1 MADKP
6 APAEASPPTV
16 QEAEPSQTPA
26 PVSDGPGETKEER
39 EPIPLPPLPPP
50 AAEVAQEAAEP
61 TAVEQSPVVAQE
73 AVETPTV
80 VAEPPIE
87 PPPAAAVEEAA
98 PEASAAEPTAAEQ
111 SPVVEEAAD
120 SESAPPPQEV
130 TQVAEVVPQ
139 TAEVAPTEAP
149 TAQATVAEES
159 PAPVVEEAAAVTD
172 VAPSSPETALEAV
185 EAPTAQASVAEESP
199 APVIEEAAAI
209 AEVAPQEAT
218 PTAGETPAPAV
229 EEAPPSVL
237 EAPKE
242 PAKPEESSAK
252 IKMEVTASEVEPATP
267 DVAQE
272 AVVPVVSWSVA
283 DAYVDASEVTADVSV
298 PKTEVTPAPPP
309 SPTPAEAPQA
319 AKPKE
324 KPKAEVTPPPV
335 PIEKPNAKVAP
346 PTSAVEKPK
355 VTPPPTEK
363 PKAKVTPPPTEK
375 PKAKVAPPPATI
387 EKPKAKAAPPPP
399 AKKKKKGKAPPAK
412 PVPVEVKEETKTVTF
427 APGEPEAPVES
438 KVTVVRTVTP
448 SAQPEV
454 MRKIQKLQAK
464 AQPQTPPPEVR
475 GVRKVTRIVT
485 EEKQPEVTEVR
496 KVTKTTVEQPE
507 VTEMRKVTRT
517 VIEQPPEVTE
527 VRRVTRT
534 VTEQPEV
541 SEVRRVTRT
550 VTSQPEVSEVRRVT
564 RTVTEQPEVS
574 EVRRVTR
581 TVTSQPEV
589 SEVRTFTR
597 TVSEQQPQVTQVR
610 KVTRTLSSDQKPDV
624 KTTTFRTVTS
634 KAEPPE
640 VRKTTK
646 VTTTVMK
653 GEPVTTT
660 QTKVEKTAVRPETKV
675 HTITKVEP
683 PKIVRKV
690 EVREAPPTVTKT
702 VVHKVETAPEVKK
715 TVIEAPPMK
724 VYKKFTRV
732 EQPSGPS
739 RVTVR
744 RTEFEAGPGDI
755 ETRKLKHRIITTTT
769 TTTTEDGETTEDV
782 ETRTEES
789 SEVDEGK
796 RVGKLTRYRIEGEHP
811 VRRGEELQRDEAT
824 LREVRLQRLRARFEA
839 GEQLTDEE
847 KISMQ
852 RMIEEER
859 SSMPGPGVSWELRHK
874 FEKGDVRN
882 AELNIQREVATEVVR
897 DSYGQLIPKFD
908 RGEVH
913 TAEPTYQ
920 GEKPE
925 DVPTGVSTVFKRK
938 FERGDVRNAELL
950 DFSEEAVVA
959 MGAAKGLKNPFEVNA
974 DMVHNAE
981 FNIQKEQCPLYD
993 RYVPEKKKFEKGDV
1007 SNLEFDRQPKF
1018 ELAKEIKYIKFE
1030 RKKAEPVEQE
1040 VGTVFT
1046 KDVPPPE
1053 VAVVKETMKKKFVTG
1068 DVHNAEFEELQKQY
1082 REETVGE
1089 LQEVQQERKQA
1100 EKVEQVVGTIFF
1112 KDQPYE
1118 VCKDLLGSMRLRFLQ
1133 GDVHNAE
1140 FDERSRVEALQ
1151 EISLVRS
1158 ERSKAEQ
1165 VEQLVGTVFFKDQP
1179 YEVCKNVAGK
1189 LRLRFREGE
1198 VSNAEFDDRSK
1209 LEVLE
1214 ELQQVRQDL
1223 LKAEKV
1229 DQVVGTIFYKDQPYQ
1244 VCQDVAGQMR
1254 LMFRGEVHNVEEDDR
1269 TILERTEELEQVKEA
1284 VQSAERVDQV
1294 VGTLVFKDRPYE
1306 ICKDL
1311 AGGMKLR
1318 FSEGNVSNA
1327 EFDYRTVIETQEEIE
1342 RMRVERLAQE
1352 QVDQSDVGTRYDRD
1366 IPPPTVG
1373 AVKASMAEKFKRGD
1387 VHNAEFDLAEKER
1400 TVGELKFVQEER
1412 AKAEQVEQVVG
1423 TIYYKEEPYEV
1434 CQDVNTGTMRLR
1446 FLQGKAWNAEL
1457 REVGKL
1463 ELAEEIE
1470 LVKSLRR
1477 PPGKLFIEQ
1486 AVGTV
1491 YFKDHPYDICK
1502 DTAGNLRLRFQT
1514 GDVHNAELDLQ
1525 SRIES
1530 IEEIEQ
1536 VKRERAGAQPVE
1548 QVVGTIY
1555 IKEIPYN
1562 VCKDVTGSMRLK
1574 FREGDV
1580 HNVEV
1585 DERTQLER
1593 MEELST
1599 VKEARTQ
1606 TVTEEQIVGTIYYK
1620 DRPYEICQDAAGQMR
1635 LRFQKGDVH
1644 NAEFDVRSKLETVEE
1659 IERVKEAVQSAER
1672 VEQVVGTIYFKDQPY
1687 EVCRDTA
1694 GSMRIRFLKGDVHNA
1709 EFDEEYRQQLIRELA
1724 EVKES
1729 IASAEKVDQIV
1740 GTVYFKDKP
1749 YEVCRDVSGS
1759 MKLRF
1764 TEGDVSNAEFDM
1776 RSKEQ
1781 VEEEISMVREAV
1793 SSAERVEQVV
1803 GTIYYKDQPYDVCR
1817 DLAGA
1822 MRMRFRTE
1830 DVHNA
1835 EFDTREREEIE
1846 YEIQRVKEERAQ
1858 AEFEDQIVGT
1868 IYYKDQPYEVCRDT
1882 VGRLQIRWGQGDV
1895 QNAELTD
1902 VGKLKLAEEIEEVH
1916 KERAHA
1922 GRIKQDVGA
1931 IYDKEAPGPEVGK
1944 LKWQM
1949 QQKFKEGDVFNA
1961 ELDRT
1966 DWLQAQQEIERVRYE
1981 RKDFQPED
1989 QVVGA
1994 IYFKDQPYDV
2004 CKDVTGALRLMFR
2017 TGEVI
2022 HADFDESF
2030 RLQALE
2036 EIEEVR
2042 RERAQ
2047 AQFEEQIVGT
2057 VYYKDQPYDICQ
2069 DLAGKLRLRFL
2080 KGDVHNAELTDV
2092 GKLELQ
2098 REIEEVERERVG
2110 AQPIDQRVGTN
2121 YTPEKPSRDVGK
2133 VKWAMQ
2139 NKFKKGDVSNIEI
2152 DREYYQQ
2159 KEQELE
2165 EVKVGRLQFEPVEQ
2179 VVGTLYYKEIPFE
2192 VCKDVG
2198 GQLRM
2203 RFRKGNVSNIE
2214 IDEESRMMTLKELEL
2229 VQEERKKAVFEQQT
2243 VGTVYWKDKPYEIC
2257 RDTAGKLLMRFLEG
2271 DVHNA
2276 ELADVGKL
2284 QLREEIEEVQKE
2296 RANVQPLNQQVGTN
2310 YTPEKPTKDV
2320 GKVKWSMQD
2329 KFRKGDVSN
2338 IEINREYYE
2347 EKAKEIEDVK
2357 VGRLNFEAEEQI
2369 VGTVYYKDRPYEVCR
2384 DLAGQLRMRFAQGN
2398 VSNIE
2403 IDEETRRRAIEELE
2417 LVREEREK
2425 AVFEEQTVGTV
2436 YWKDQ
2441 PYEVCRDTT
2450 GKLLM
2455 HFLEGDVH
2463 NAELRDVGKLEI
2475 KQEIQEVQKERAN
2488 AQPLDQQ
2495 VGTNYT
2501 PEKAPTDI
2509 GKIKWS
2515 MQNKFK
2521 KGGVTNIEIDRE
2533 YYVEKEKE
2541 LEEVKVGRLNFEQ
2554 VDQQVGTVYEK
2565 DVVPGSVKKVKK
2577 EASRKFKTGD
2587 VSNAE
2592 LDVSSRMEALQE
2604 LESVRT
2610 ERSQMEFEQQVVG
2623 TVYEKDVPPPECKV
2637 RKFVAEKFKKG
2648 DVSNIEINREIF
2660 EQKQKELEEVRVGRL
2675 SIEAEDQIVGA
2686 RYDKEVIPAR
2696 IDTAKEAR
2704 MKFLQGQVSNA
2715 ELDDRTRQEA
2725 LAELESVRSARLQM
2739 EEVRQEVGTRYDKDI
2754 PPPECCQVKKIGA
2767 AKFKEGDV
2775 HNAEL
2780 DFRSRLEAEKEIER
2794 VLVERQQYED
2804 EVLPVGTV
2812 VERERAD
2819 LVCKDASRQV
2829 KGRFVNGAV
2838 EDEHEHDPG
2847 LKEREEIT
2855 EEILMIRQ
2863 RQLEE
2868 EEQLIRE
2875 RFERGEI
2882 ISEEVIQRLRES
2894 RRRIQE
2900 EIEEYVLT
2908 TPTEIRV
2915 VYESEP
2921 TDSDLPHEGDMEDVP
2936 VVLGKSRNLKQRFES
2951 LGDEEELVIMH
2962 VPKDRVWKAATVLPG
2977 KEYCFVCGK
2986 RVWPME
2992 KLSADDV
2999 TYHRGCFR
3007 CQKCSCVLSLRE
3019 YVAYNGNLYC
3029 RPHFFEITGH
3039 RRGLFYFFTDK
3050 LTEGKAPEPKPVIE
3064 KPVTPPPEPKKV
3076 VFTPAPALPPPKK
3089 HKVKFEEPTLVP
3101 AAEPRKVTVG
3111 PVGGTKTVT
3120 KAVVA
3125 EPVRGPK
3132 TVVTGPVVE
3141 SREVSTA
3148 GREVSTAGREVS
3160 TAGRVVSTA
3169 GRELSTKREE
3179 SRDVSI
3185 KRDET
3190 RKVFVGPAQVTT
3202 KVETVRGDPNVQRH
3216 VETGPVE
3223 EVREVITDPDGT
3235 KRTIIRRRVVKTTKT
3250 TTSTPVITKRVETKT
3265 QAVRSGVTRTAESK
3279 MTMSSKKVTSSSG
3292 ESVAKAT
3299 KTITRQ
3305 VTPGDVRVE
3314 TQIKQARSQD
3324 KTSVTKRTT

>member
-6 APAEASPPTV
+6 A
-16 QEAEPSQTPA
+16 TP
-26 PVSDGPGETKEER
+26 E
-39 EPIPLPPLPPP
+39 
-50 AAEVAQEAAEP
+50 
-61 TAVEQSPVVAQE
+61 
-73 AVETPTV
+73 
-80 VAEPPIE
+80 
-87 PPPAAAVEEAA
+87 
-98 PEASAAEPTAAEQ
+98 
-111 SPVVEEAAD
+111 
-120 SESAPPPQEV
+120 APPPQ
-130 TQVAEVVPQ
+130 A
-139 TAEVAPTEAP
+139 
-149 TAQATVAEES
+149 
-159 PAPVVEEAAAVTD
+159 
-172 VAPSSPETALEAV
+172 
-185 EAPTAQASVAEESP
+185 
-199 APVIEEAAAI
+199 
-209 AEVAPQEAT
+209 
-218 PTAGETPAPAV
+218 
-229 EEAPPSVL
+229 
-237 EAPKE
+237 
-242 PAKPEESSAK
+242 
-252 IKMEVTASEVEPATP
+252 
-267 DVAQE
+267 
-272 AVVPVVSWSVA
+272 
-283 DAYVDASEVTADVSV
+283 
-298 PKTEVTPAPPP
+298 
-309 SPTPAEAPQA
+309 PAEA
-319 AKPKE
+319 
-324 KPKAEVTPPPV
+324 
-335 PIEKPNAKVAP
+335 
-346 PTSAVEKPK
+346 K
-355 VTPPPTEK
+355 VTAIRTS
-363 PKAKVTPPPTEK
+363 VT
-375 PKAKVAPPPATI
+375 
-387 EKPKAKAAPPPP
+387 
-399 AKKKKKGKAPPAK
+399 
-412 PVPVEVKEETKTVTF
+412 
-427 APGEPEAPVES
+427 S
-438 KVTVVRTVTP
+438 
-448 SAQPEV
+448 SASPEV

-464 AQPQTPPPEVR
+464 AQPQPPPPEVK

-496 KVTKTTVEQPE
+496 KVTKTTIEQPE
-507 VTEMRKVTRT
+507 VTEVRRVTRT
-517 VIEQPPEVTE
+517 VVEQPPEVTEVRRVTRTVTEQPEVTE

-550 VTSQPEVSEVRRVT
+550 VTA
-564 RTVTEQPEVS
+564 
-574 EVRRVTR
+574 
-581 TVTSQPEV
+581 QPEV
-589 SEVRTFTR
+589 SEVRTITR

-610 KVTRTLSSDQKPDV
+610 KVTRTVSSGDQKPDV
-624 KTTTFRTVTS
+624 KTTTFRTVT

-646 VTTTVMK
+646 VMTTVMK
-653 GEPVTTT
+653 GEPVTKTE
-660 QTKVEKTAVRPETKV
+660 TKVEKLAVKPETKV
-675 HTITKVEP
+675 RTITKVEP

-690 EVREAPPTVTKT
+690 EVREAPPTVKT
-702 VVHKVETAPEVKK
+702 VVRKVETAPEVKR

-732 EQPSGPS
+732 EPSGPS
-739 RVTVR
+739 RVKVR

-769 TTTTEDGETTEDV
+769 TTTTEGGETTEDI

-789 SEVDEGK
+789 TEVDEGK
-796 RVGKLTRYRIEGEHP
+796 RVGKITTYRDYPQSVITHVAVLTIPSVIKWKEQVCKPKLTLSSHGFANTSLTYVSDVPRLDTAQSSATKTLSQPQERVSHSSGRGEETFLRAGCLRDLGTSGIPHKLSIDQVLFGAWRENSFPAPYSSTLAICFAFPSGEFSGLEIEGEHP

-824 LREVRLQRLRARFEA
+824 LREVRLKRLRARFEA

-859 SSMPGPGVSWELRHK
+859 TSMPGPGVSWELRHK

-882 AELNIQREVATEVVR
+882 AELNIQREVATEVVK

-920 GEKPE
+920 GKAQKLFSGEKPE
-925 DVPTGVSTVFKRK
+925 DVPKGVSTVFKRK
-938 FERGDVRNAELL
+938 FEKGNVQNAELL

-959 MGAAKGLKNPFEVNA
+959 MGAAKGLKGPFEMNA

-1007 SNLEFDRQPKF
+1007 SNLEFDKKPKI

-1053 VAVVKETMKKKFVTG
+1053 VKVVKETMKKKFVVG

-1082 REETVGE
+1082 RQETVGE
-1089 LQEVQQERKQA
+1089 LQEVQLERKQA

-1118 VCKDLLGSMRLRFLQ
+1118 VCKDVSGSMRLRFSQ

-1140 FDERSRVEALQ
+1140 FDERARVEALQ

-1165 VEQLVGTVFFKDQP
+1165 VEQLVGTIVFKDQP
-1179 YEVCKNVAGK
+1179 YEVCKDVAGK
-1189 LRLRFREGE
+1189 LRLRFRQGE
-1198 VSNAEFDDRSK
+1198 VSNAEFDERSK

-1214 ELQQVRQDL
+1214 ELQQVRNEL

-1229 DQVVGTIFYKDQPYQ
+1229 DQVVGTIFYKDQPYE

-1254 LMFRGEVHNVEEDDR
+1254 LMFRGEVHNVEADDR
-1269 TILERTEELEQVKEA
+1269 PILERTEELEQVKEA
-1284 VQSAERVDQV
+1284 VQSAERVEQV
-1294 VGTLVFKDRPYE
+1294 VGTLVYKDKPYE

-1311 AGGMKLR
+1311 AGGMRLR

-1327 EFDYRTVIETQEEIE
+1327 EFDYRTVIATQEEIE
-1342 RMRVERLAQE
+1342 RMRVERLSQE

-1373 AVKASMAEKFKRGD
+1373 VVKAHMADKFKRGD
-1387 VHNAEFDLAEKER
+1387 VHNAEFDQAEKER

-1412 AKAEQVEQVVG
+1412 AKAEPVEQVVG

-1477 PPGKLFIEQ
+1477 PTGKLFIEQ

-1491 YFKDHPYDICK
+1491 YFKDHPYEICK
-1502 DTAGNLRLRFQT
+1502 DTAGNLRLRFQK
-1514 GDVHNAELDLQ
+1514 GDVHNAELDET

-1536 VKRERAGAQPVE
+1536 VKRDRAGAQPVE

-1593 MEELST
+1593 IEELST
-1599 VKEARTQ
+1599 VKEARAK

-1620 DRPYEICQDAAGQMR
+1620 DQPYEICRDAAGQMR

-1644 NAEFDVRSKLETVEE
+1644 NAEFDLRSKLETVEE

-1694 GSMRIRFLKGDVHNA
+1694 GAMRIRFLEGDVHNA
-1709 EFDEEYRQQLIRELA
+1709 EFDIASREQVVRELA

-1740 GTVYFKDKP
+1740 GTVYYKDKP
-1749 YEVCRDVSGS
+1749 YEVCSDVSGV
-1759 MKLRF
+1759 MRLRF
-1764 TEGDVSNAEFDM
+1764 REGDVSNAEFDI
-1776 RSKEQ
+1776 RSKQQ
-1781 VEEEISMVREAV
+1781 VEEEISMVKEAV

-1817 DLAGA
+1817 DVTGA

-1858 AEFEDQIVGT
+1858 TEFEEQIVGT

-1902 VGKLKLAEEIEEVH
+1902 VGKLKLAQEIEEVH
-1916 KERAHA
+1916 KERATA

-1944 LKWQM
+1944 LKWEM
-1949 QQKFKEGDVFNA
+1949 QQKFREGDVFNA

-1966 DWLQAQQEIERVRYE
+1966 DWLKAQQEIERVRIE

-2004 CKDVTGALRLMFR
+2004 CKD
-2017 TGEVI
+2017 
-2022 HADFDESF
+2022 
-2030 RLQALE
+2030 ALE

-2092 GKLELQ
+2092 GKLQLQ

-2121 YTPEKPSRDVGK
+2121 YTPEKPTKDVGK

-2159 KEQELE
+2159 KAQELE

-2179 VVGTLYYKEIPFE
+2179 VVGTVYYKEIPFE

-2214 IDEESRMMTLKELEL
+2214 IDEEARMMTLKELEL
-2229 VQEERKKAVFEQQT
+2229 VQEERKKAVFEKQT

-2257 RDTAGKLLMRFLEG
+2257 RDTTGKLLMRFLEG

-2276 ELADVGKL
+2276 ELSDVGKL
-2284 QLREEIEEVQKE
+2284 QLQEEISEVQKE
-2296 RANVQPLNQQVGTN
+2296 RASAQPLNQQVGTN
-2310 YTPEKPTKDV
+2310 YTPEKPSKDV
-2320 GKVKWSMQD
+2320 GKVKWTMQD
-2329 KFRKGDVSN
+2329 KFKKGDVSN

-2347 EKAKEIEDVK
+2347 
-2357 VGRLNFEAEEQI
+2357 
-2369 VGTVYYKDRPYEVCR
+2369 
-2384 DLAGQLRMRFAQGN
+2384 
-2398 VSNIE
+2398 
-2403 IDEETRRRAIEELE
+2403 
-2417 LVREEREK
+2417 
-2425 AVFEEQTVGTV
+2425 
-2436 YWKDQ
+2436 
-2441 PYEVCRDTT
+2441 
-2450 GKLLM
+2450 
-2455 HFLEGDVH
+2455 
-2463 NAELRDVGKLEI
+2463 
-2475 KQEIQEVQKERAN
+2475 
-2488 AQPLDQQ
+2488 
-2495 VGTNYT
+2495 
-2501 PEKAPTDI
+2501 
-2509 GKIKWS
+2509 
-2515 MQNKFK
+2515 
-2521 KGGVTNIEIDRE
+2521 
-2533 YYVEKEKE
+2533 
-2541 LEEVKVGRLNFEQ
+2541 
-2554 VDQQVGTVYEK
+2554 
-2565 DVVPGSVKKVKK
+2565 
-2577 EASRKFKTGD
+2577 RKP
-2587 VSNAE
+2587 
-2592 LDVSSRMEALQE
+2592 R
-2604 LESVRT
+2604 
-2610 ERSQMEFEQQVVG
+2610 
-2623 TVYEKDVPPPECKV
+2623 
-2637 RKFVAEKFKKG
+2637 
-2648 DVSNIEINREIF
+2648 
-2660 EQKQKELEEVRVGRL
+2660 
-2675 SIEAEDQIVGA
+2675 
-2686 RYDKEVIPAR
+2686 
-2696 IDTAKEAR
+2696 
-2704 MKFLQGQVSNA
+2704 
-2715 ELDDRTRQEA
+2715 
-2725 LAELESVRSARLQM
+2725 
-2739 EEVRQEVGTRYDKDI
+2739 
-2754 PPPECCQVKKIGA
+2754 
-2767 AKFKEGDV
+2767 
-2775 HNAEL
+2775 
-2780 DFRSRLEAEKEIER
+2780 
-2794 VLVERQQYED
+2794 
-2804 EVLPVGTV
+2804 
-2812 VERERAD
+2812 
-2819 LVCKDASRQV
+2819 
-2829 KGRFVNGAV
+2829 
-2838 EDEHEHDPG
+2838 
-2847 LKEREEIT
+2847 
-2855 EEILMIRQ
+2855 
-2863 RQLEE
+2863 
-2868 EEQLIRE
+2868 
-2875 RFERGEI
+2875 
-2882 ISEEVIQRLRES
+2882 RLR
-2894 RRRIQE
+2894 
-2900 EIEEYVLT
+2900 
-2908 TPTEIRV
+2908 
-2915 VYESEP
+2915 
-2921 TDSDLPHEGDMEDVP
+2921 
-2936 VVLGKSRNLKQRFES
+2936 KLK
-2951 LGDEEELVIMH
+2951 
-2962 VPKDRVWKAATVLPG
+2962 
-2977 KEYCFVCGK
+2977 
-2986 RVWPME
+2986 
-2992 KLSADDV
+2992 
-2999 TYHRGCFR
+2999 
-3007 CQKCSCVLSLRE
+3007 
-3019 YVAYNGNLYC
+3019 
-3029 RPHFFEITGH
+3029 
-3039 RRGLFYFFTDK
+3039 
-3050 LTEGKAPEPKPVIE
+3050 
-3064 KPVTPPPEPKKV
+3064 
-3076 VFTPAPALPPPKK
+3076 
-3089 HKVKFEEPTLVP
+3089 
-3101 AAEPRKVTVG
+3101 
-3111 PVGGTKTVT
+3111 
-3120 KAVVA
+3120 
-3125 EPVRGPK
+3125 
-3132 TVVTGPVVE
+3132 
-3141 SREVSTA
+3141 
-3148 GREVSTAGREVS
+3148 
-3160 TAGRVVSTA
+3160 
-3169 GRELSTKREE
+3169 
-3179 SRDVSI
+3179 
-3185 KRDET
+3185 
-3190 RKVFVGPAQVTT
+3190 
-3202 KVETVRGDPNVQRH
+3202 
-3216 VETGPVE
+3216 
-3223 EVREVITDPDGT
+3223 
-3235 KRTIIRRRVVKTTKT
+3235 
-3250 TTSTPVITKRVETKT
+3250 
-3265 QAVRSGVTRTAESK
+3265 
-3279 MTMSSKKVTSSSG
+3279 
-3292 ESVAKAT
+3292 
-3299 KTITRQ
+3299 
-3305 VTPGDVRVE
+3305 
-3314 TQIKQARSQD
+3314 
-3324 KTSVTKRTT
+3324 

>member
-6 APAEASPPTV
+6 ATPEAPPP
-16 QEAEPSQTPA
+16 QEAEPSQNPA
-26 PVSDGPGETKEER
+26 PVSGAPGET
-39 EPIPLPPLPPP
+39 EPISPPPP
-50 AAEVAQEAAEP
+50 AADVAP
-61 TAVEQSPVVAQE
+61 E
-73 AVETPTV
+73 AVETPTDKEDTSAAV
-80 VAEPPIE
+80 SEPPKEISTTTVTAPE
-87 PPPAAAVEEAA
+87 ATESPAADQSPPPAVEEVAVAEVKPASSEAA
-98 PEASAAEPTAAEQ
+98 PET
-111 SPVVEEAAD
+111 
-120 SESAPPPQEV
+120 
-130 TQVAEVVPQ
+130 
-139 TAEVAPTEAP
+139 
-149 TAQATVAEES
+149 TVSEES
-159 PAPVVEEAAAVTD
+159 PAPVLEPAVEEAAAAGITP
-172 VAPSSPETALEAV
+172 PSQDAAQVIEASEQIA
-185 EAPTAQASVAEESP
+185 EATVAEKSP
-199 APVIEEAAAI
+199 APVVDEAVV
-209 AEVAPQEAT
+209 AEVTPPEAVPQAEDEPA
-218 PTAGETPAPAV
+218 APAV
-229 EEAPPSVL
+229 EETPPAAPEVS
-237 EAPKE
+237 KE
-242 PAKPEESSAK
+242 PTKPLAEATGSSAT
-252 IKMEVTASEVEPATP
+252 IKMEVTASEVAPAVQ
-267 DVAQE
+267 DVAE
-272 AVVPVVSWSVA
+272 EPVPVVSWSVA
-283 DAYVDASEVTADVSV
+283 DVVVAAGEVTAEVAV
-298 PKTEVTPAPPP
+298 PKAQATPAPPP
-309 SPTPAEAPQA
+309 SPTPDV
-319 AKPKE
+319 PKE
-324 KPKAEVTPPPV
+324 KPEVKA
-335 PIEKPNAKVAP
+335 AP
-346 PTSAVEKPK
+346 PTERPK
-355 VTPPPTEK
+355 AAPPTEK
-363 PKAKVTPPPTEK
+363 PKAAPPTEK
-375 PKAKVAPPPATI
+375 PKAAPPPAKEIPKPKVAPPPVKEIPKVAPPPAKKEI
-387 EKPKAKAAPPPP
+387 PKPKAAPPPAKKEIPKPKVAPPPTKKEISKPKVAPPP
-399 AKKKKKGKAPPAK
+399 AKKEKAKPPPAK
-412 PVPVEVKEETKTVTF
+412 LRPPVQVEEETKTVTF
-427 APGEPEAPVES
+427 APGPPEAPAEA
-438 KVTVVRTVTP
+438 KVTAIRTSVTS
-448 SAQPEV
+448 SASPEV

-464 AQPQTPPPEVR
+464 AQPQPPPPEVK

-496 KVTKTTVEQPE
+496 KVTKTTIEQPE
-507 VTEMRKVTRT
+507 VTEVRRVTRT
-517 VIEQPPEVTE
+517 VVEQPPEVTEVRRVTRTVTEQPEVTEVRRVTRTVTEQPEVTE

-550 VTSQPEVSEVRRVT
+550 VTA
-564 RTVTEQPEVS
+564 
-574 EVRRVTR
+574 
-581 TVTSQPEV
+581 QPEV
-589 SEVRTFTR
+589 SEVRTITR

-610 KVTRTLSSDQKPDV
+610 KVTRTVSSGDQKPDV
-624 KTTTFRTVTS
+624 KTTTFRTVT

-646 VTTTVMK
+646 VMTTVMK
-653 GEPVTTT
+653 GEPVTKTE
-660 QTKVEKTAVRPETKV
+660 TKVEKLAVKPETKV
-675 HTITKVEP
+675 RTITKVEP

-690 EVREAPPTVTKT
+690 EVREAPPTVKT
-702 VVHKVETAPEVKK
+702 VVRKVETAPEVKR

-732 EQPSGPS
+732 EPSGPS
-739 RVTVR
+739 RVKVR

-769 TTTTEDGETTEDV
+769 TTTTEGGETTEDI

-789 SEVDEGK
+789 TEVDEGK
-796 RVGKLTRYRIEGEHP
+796 RVGKITTYRIEGEHP

-824 LREVRLQRLRARFEA
+824 LREVRLNRLRARFEA

-847 KISMQ
+847 KISIQ

-859 SSMPGPGVSWELRHK
+859 ESMPGPGVSWELRHK

-882 AELNIQREVATEVVR
+882 AELNIQREVATEVVK

-925 DVPTGVSTVFKRK
+925 DVPKGVSTVFKRK
-938 FERGDVRNAELL
+938 FEKGNVQNAELL

-959 MGAAKGLKNPFEVNA
+959 MGAAKGLKGPFEMNA

-1007 SNLEFDRQPKF
+1007 SNLEFDKKPKI

-1053 VAVVKETMKKKFVTG
+1053 VKVVKETMKKKFVVG

-1082 REETVGE
+1082 RQETVGE
-1089 LQEVQQERKQA
+1089 LQEVQLERKQA

-1118 VCKDLLGSMRLRFLQ
+1118 VCKDVSGSMRLRFSQ

-1140 FDERSRVEALQ
+1140 FDERARVEALQ

-1165 VEQLVGTVFFKDQP
+1165 VEQLVGTLVFKDQP
-1179 YEVCKNVAGK
+1179 YEVCKDVAGK
-1189 LRLRFREGE
+1189 LRLRFRQGE
-1198 VSNAEFDDRSK
+1198 VSNAEFDERSK

-1214 ELQQVRQDL
+1214 ELQQVRNEL

-1229 DQVVGTIFYKDQPYQ
+1229 DQVVGTIFYKDQPYE

-1254 LMFRGEVHNVEEDDR
+1254 LMFRGEVHNVEADDR
-1269 TILERTEELEQVKEA
+1269 PILERTEELEQVKEA
-1284 VQSAERVDQV
+1284 VQSAERVEQV
-1294 VGTLVFKDRPYE
+1294 VGTLVYKDKPYE

-1311 AGGMKLR
+1311 AGGMRLR

-1327 EFDYRTVIETQEEIE
+1327 EFDYRTVIATQEEIE
-1342 RMRVERLAQE
+1342 RMRVERLSQE

-1373 AVKASMAEKFKRGD
+1373 VVKAHMAEKFKRGD
-1387 VHNAEFDLAEKER
+1387 VHNAEFDQAEKER

-1412 AKAEQVEQVVG
+1412 AKAEPVEQVVG

-1477 PPGKLFIEQ
+1477 PTGKLFIEQ

-1491 YFKDHPYDICK
+1491 YFKDHPYEICK
-1502 DTAGNLRLRFQT
+1502 DTAGNLRLRFQK
-1514 GDVHNAELDLQ
+1514 GDVHNAELDET

-1536 VKRERAGAQPVE
+1536 VKRDRAGAQPVE

-1593 MEELST
+1593 IEELST
-1599 VKEARTQ
+1599 VKEARAK

-1620 DRPYEICQDAAGQMR
+1620 DQPYEICRDAAGQMR

-1644 NAEFDVRSKLETVEE
+1644 NAEFDLRSKLETVEE

-1694 GSMRIRFLKGDVHNA
+1694 GSMRIRFLEGDVHNA
-1709 EFDEEYRQQLIRELA
+1709 EFDIASREQVVRELA

-1740 GTVYFKDKP
+1740 GTVYYKDKP
-1749 YEVCRDVSGS
+1749 YEVCSDVSGV
-1759 MKLRF
+1759 MRLRF
-1764 TEGDVSNAEFDM
+1764 REGDVSNAEFDL
-1776 RSKEQ
+1776 RSRQQ
-1781 VEEEISMVREAV
+1781 VEEEISMVKEAV

-1817 DLAGA
+1817 DVTGA

-1858 AEFEDQIVGT
+1858 TEFEEQIVGT

-1902 VGKLKLAEEIEEVH
+1902 VGKLKLAQEIEEVH
-1916 KERAHA
+1916 KERATA

-1944 LKWQM
+1944 LKWEM
-1949 QQKFKEGDVFNA
+1949 QQKFREGDVFNA

-1966 DWLQAQQEIERVRYE
+1966 DWLKAQQEIERVRIE

-2092 GKLELQ
+2092 GKLQLQ

-2121 YTPEKPSRDVGK
+2121 YTPEKPTKDVGK

-2159 KEQELE
+2159 KAQELE

-2179 VVGTLYYKEIPFE
+2179 VVGTVYYKEIPFE

-2214 IDEESRMMTLKELEL
+2214 IDEEARMMTLKELEL
-2229 VQEERKKAVFEQQT
+2229 VQEERKKAVFEKQT

-2257 RDTAGKLLMRFLEG
+2257 RDTTGKLLMRFLEG

-2276 ELADVGKL
+2276 ELSDVGKL
-2284 QLREEIEEVQKE
+2284 QLQEEISEVQKE
-2296 RANVQPLNQQVGTN
+2296 RASAQPLNQQVGTN
-2310 YTPEKPTKDV
+2310 YTPEKPSKDV
-2320 GKVKWSMQD
+2320 GKVKWTMQD
-2329 KFRKGDVSN
+2329 KFKKGDVSN

-2347 EKAKEIEDVK
+2347 EKAKEIEEVK

-2384 DLAGQLRMRFAQGN
+2384 DLAGQLRMRFAQGD

-2403 IDEETRRRAIEELE
+2403 IDEETRRRALEELE
-2417 LVREEREK
+2417 LVREERQK
-2425 AVFEEQTVGTV
+2425 AEFEEQIVGTV

-2455 HFLEGDVH
+2455 TFMKGDVH

-2475 KQEIQEVQKERAN
+2475 KQEIEEVQKERAH

-2501 PEKAPTDI
+2501 PEKAPADI

-2521 KGGVTNIEIDRE
+2521 KGDVSNIEIDRE

-2565 DVVPGSVKKVKK
+2565 DVVPAAVKVVKK
-2577 EASRKFKTGD
+2577 EASRKFKAGG

-2592 LDVSSRMEALQE
+2592 FDVSSRMEALQE
-2604 LESVRT
+2604 LEEVRT

-2637 RKFVAEKFKKG
+2637 RKVVAEKFKKG
-2648 DVSNIEINREIF
+2648 DVSNIEINREVF

-2686 RYDKEVIPAR
+2686 RYDKEVIPSS

-2739 EEVRQEVGTRYDKDI
+2739 EEVRQEVGTRYDKDL
-2754 PPPECCQVKKIGA
+2754 PPPECSQVKKIVA

-2812 VERERAD
+2812 VEKERAD
-2819 LVCKDASRQV
+2819 LVCRDASRQV
-2829 KGRFVNGAV
+2829 KGRFVNGVV

-2868 EEQLIRE
+2868 EERLIRE

-2894 RRRIQE
+2894 RKRIQE
-2900 EIEEYVLT
+2900 EIEEYVLR

-2921 TDSDLPHEGDMEDVP
+2921 IESDLPHEGDMEDVP
-2936 VVLGKSRNLKQRFES
+2936 VVLGKSRNVRKRFES
-2951 LGDEEELVIMH
+2951 MGGEEELVIMH
-2962 VPKDRVWKAATVLPG
+2962 VPKDRIWKAATVLPG

-2992 KLSADDV
+2992 RLSADDV

-3007 CQKCSCVLSLRE
+3007 CQKCSRCLSLRE

-3050 LTEGKAPEPKPVIE
+3050 LEEGKAPEPVIE
-3064 KPVTPPPEPKKV
+3064 KPPTPPPEPKKV
-3076 VFTPAPALPPPKK
+3076 VFTPAPAPPPPKK
-3089 HKVKFEEPTLVP
+3089 HKVVKVEMIRNARVQLEKPSGQSPHQFLPPHVPPTPPPRIEPPKVKFEEPTLVP

-3111 PVGGTKTVT
+3111 PVAGTKTVT
-3120 KAVVA
+3120 KAVVP

-3132 TVVTGPVVE
+3132 AVIIGPVVD
-3141 SREVSTA
+3141 SREVTTG
-3148 GREVSTAGREVS
+3148 GRQV
-3160 TAGRVVSTA
+3160 
-3169 GRELSTKREE
+3169 STKREE
-3179 SRDVSI
+3179 SRDVAI

-3202 KVETVRGDPNVQRH
+3202 KVETVTGDPTVQRH

-3235 KRTIIRRRVVKTTKT
+3235 KRTIIRRRVIKTTKT

-3265 QAVRSGVTRTAESK
+3265 QAASANG
-3279 MTMSSKKVTSSSG
+3279 MTGSDTNMAAPDSPSDEEEELREFGPVWSNSHS
-3292 ESVAKAT
+3292 
-3299 KTITRQ
+3299 
-3305 VTPGDVRVE
+3305 
-3314 TQIKQARSQD
+3314 
-3324 KTSVTKRTT
+3324 

>member
-2962 VPKDRVWKAATVLPG
+2962 VPKDRVWT
-2977 KEYCFVCGK
+2977 F
-2986 RVWPME
+2986 
-2992 KLSADDV
+2992 
-2999 TYHRGCFR
+2999 
-3007 CQKCSCVLSLRE
+3007 Q
-3019 YVAYNGNLYC
+3019 
-3029 RPHFFEITGH
+3029 
-3039 RRGLFYFFTDK
+3039 
-3050 LTEGKAPEPKPVIE
+3050 APPE
-3064 KPVTPPPEPKKV
+3064 KPWTTP
-3076 VFTPAPALPPPKK
+3076 T
-3089 HKVKFEEPTLVP
+3089 
-3101 AAEPRKVTVG
+3101 EPR
-3111 PVGGTKTVT
+3111 
-3120 KAVVA
+3120 
-3125 EPVRGPK
+3125 
-3132 TVVTGPVVE
+3132 
-3141 SREVSTA
+3141 
-3148 GREVSTAGREVS
+3148 
-3160 TAGRVVSTA
+3160 
-3169 GRELSTKREE
+3169 
-3179 SRDVSI
+3179 
-3185 KRDET
+3185 
-3190 RKVFVGPAQVTT
+3190 VF
-3202 KVETVRGDPNVQRH
+3202 
-3216 VETGPVE
+3216 
-3223 EVREVITDPDGT
+3223 
-3235 KRTIIRRRVVKTTKT
+3235 
-3250 TTSTPVITKRVETKT
+3250 
-3265 QAVRSGVTRTAESK
+3265 
-3279 MTMSSKKVTSSSG
+3279 KKVTYTPATG
-3292 ESVAKAT
+3292 PAK
-3299 KTITRQ
+3299 KHQ
-3305 VTPGDVRVE
+3305 VSCWG
-3314 TQIKQARSQD
+3314 QS
-3324 KTSVTKRTT
+3324 

>member
-6 APAEASPPTV
+6 APAEAPPPQV

-26 PVSDGPGETKEER
+26 PVSEAPGETKEET
-39 EPIPLPPLPPP
+39 ESADVAPEATEKPPVTTET
-50 AAEVAQEAAEP
+50 AAEEP
-61 TAVEQSPVVAQE
+61 TPE
-73 AVETPTV
+73 AVETPASEPAALEQSPAQEAAQ
-80 VAEPPIE
+80 VAEIPPQS
-87 PPPAAAVEEAA
+87 AEAA
-98 PEASAAEPTAAEQ
+98 PMAAQTT
-111 SPVVEEAAD
+111 EAA
-120 SESAPPPQEV
+120 
-130 TQVAEVVPQ
+130 
-139 TAEVAPTEAP
+139 
-149 TAQATVAEES
+149 S
-159 PAPVVEEAAAVTD
+159 PAPVVDETEVESPVAVVAQATPQTDGAQAGGSPVPAAEETPV
-172 VAPSSPETALEAV
+172 P
-185 EAPTAQASVAEESP
+185 EAPREPVKPPVVSTGP
-199 APVIEEAAAI
+199 A
-209 AEVAPQEAT
+209 T
-218 PTAGETPAPAV
+218 
-229 EEAPPSVL
+229 
-237 EAPKE
+237 
-242 PAKPEESSAK
+242 
-252 IKMEVTASEVEPATP
+252 IKVEVTASEVAPA
-267 DVAQE
+267 AQE
-272 AVVPVVSWSVA
+272 ASAEAVEPVVSWSASDVGVA
-283 DAYVDASEVTADVSV
+283 AAEVTA
-298 PKTEVTPAPPP
+298 EVAIAKNRTTPP
-309 SPTPAEAPQA
+309 STPVDAPHTA
-319 AKPKE
+319 GLKE
-324 KPKAEVTPPPV
+324 KPEATPLS
-335 PIEKPNAKVAP
+335 
-346 PTSAVEKPK
+346 TEKPK

-363 PKAKVTPPPTEK
+363 PKVTPPPVDKPKAKVAPPPTEKAKTKVVPPPAK
-375 PKAKVAPPPATI
+375 PKAKVAPPPAKSKAKVAPPPT
-387 EKPKAKAAPPPP
+387 EKPKAKAAPPPAEKP
-399 AKKKKKGKAPPAK
+399 KPKAPP
-412 PVPVEVKEETKTVTF
+412 VVEETEETKTVTF
-427 APGEPEAPVES
+427 APGPPEVISETFIEMPDPIFVKAETLQTPVEA
-438 KVTVVRTVTP
+438 KVTTIRSVTP

-464 AQPQTPPPEVR
+464 AQTQQATEV

-496 KVTKTTVEQPE
+496 KVTKTTVQQPE

-517 VIEQPPEVTE
+517 VVEQPPEVTE

-550 VTSQPEVSEVRRVT
+550 VTAQPEVSEVRRVT

-581 TVTSQPEV
+581 TVTAQPEV

-597 TVSEQQPQVTQVR
+597 TVSEQQPQVTEVR
-610 KVTRTLSSDQKPDV
+610 RVTSTMSSDQKPDV
-624 KTTTFRTVTS
+624 KTTTFRTVTT

-646 VTTTVMK
+646 VMTTVTK
-653 GEPVTTT
+653 GEPMTTT
-660 QTKVEKTAVRPETKV
+660 QTKVHKTVTKPETKV

-683 PKIVRKV
+683 PKVVRKV
-690 EVREAPPTVTKT
+690 IEAPPVVKT
-702 VVHKVETAPEVKK
+702 VVHKVETAPEVK
-715 TVIEAPPMK
+715 TTIIEAPPMK
-724 VYKKFTRV
+724 VFKKITRV
-732 EQPSGPS
+732 QQPTGPS
-739 RVTVR
+739 RVKVR

-769 TTTTEDGETTEDV
+769 TTTTEGGETTEDV
-782 ETRTEES
+782 QTRTEES
-789 SEVDEGK
+789 TEVDEGK
-796 RVGKLTRYRIEGEHP
+796 RVGKLTTYRIEGEHP
-811 VRRGEELQRDEAT
+811 VRRGEELQKDEAT
-824 LREVRLQRLRARFEA
+824 LREVRLKRLRARFEA

-847 KISMQ
+847 KITMY
-852 RMIEEER
+852 RMIEEEKD
-859 SSMPGPGVSWELRHK
+859 SMPGPGVSWELRHK

-925 DVPTGVSTVFKRK
+925 DVPKGVSTVFKRK
-938 FERGDVRNAELL
+938 FEKGDVRNAELL

-959 MGAAKGLKNPFEVNA
+959 MGAAKGLKGPFEVNA

-993 RYVPEKKKFEKGDV
+993 RYVPEKKKFEKGEV
-1007 SNLEFDRQPKF
+1007 SNLEFDKKPKI

-1118 VCKDLLGSMRLRFLQ
+1118 VCKDVSGSMRLRFLQ

-1165 VEQLVGTVFFKDQP
+1165 VEQLVGTIFFKDQP
-1179 YEVCKNVAGK
+1179 YEVCSNVAGK

-1198 VSNAEFDDRSK
+1198 VSNAEFDERSK

-1214 ELQQVRQDL
+1214 ELQQVRQNL

-1229 DQVVGTIFYKDQPYQ
+1229 DQVVGTIFYKDQPYE

-1254 LMFRGEVHNVEEDDR
+1254 LMFRGEVHNVEADDS

-1284 VQSAERVDQV
+1284 VQAAERVDQV
-1294 VGTLVFKDRPYE
+1294 VGTIVYKDRPYE

-1366 IPPPTVG
+1366 IPPPTIG

-1412 AKAEQVEQVVG
+1412 AKAEPVEQVVG

-1477 PPGKLFIEQ
+1477 PTGKLFIEQ
-1486 AVGTV
+1486 SVGTV

-1502 DTAGNLRLRFQT
+1502 DTAGNLRLRFQK
-1514 GDVHNAELDLQ
+1514 GDVHNAELDQ
-1525 SRIES
+1525 TFRIES

-1536 VKRERAGAQPVE
+1536 VKRERAGAQPVD

-1562 VCKDVTGSMRLK
+1562 VCKDVTGSMKLK

-1599 VKEARTQ
+1599 VKEARAQ
-1606 TVTEEQIVGTIYYK
+1606 TVVEDQIVGTIYYK
-1620 DRPYEICQDAAGQMR
+1620 DQPYEICRDAAGQMR

-1644 NAEFDVRSKLETVEE
+1644 NAEFDLRSKLETVEE

-1709 EFDEEYRQQLIRELA
+1709 EFDLASREQVIQELA

-1749 YEVCRDVSGS
+1749 YEVCRDVSGA

-1764 TEGDVSNAEFDM
+1764 TRGEVSNAEFDT
-1776 RSKEQ
+1776 RSREQ
-1781 VEEEISMVREAV
+1781 VEEEISMVKEAV

-1817 DLAGA
+1817 DVTGA

-1966 DWLQAQQEIERVRYE
+1966 DWLQAQQEIERVRIE

-1989 QVVGA
+1989 QVVGT
-1994 IYFKDQPYDV
+1994 IYFKDQPYEV

-2080 KGDVHNAELTDV
+2080 QGDVHNAELTDV

-2121 YTPEKPSRDVGK
+2121 YTPEKPTKDVGK

-2159 KEQELE
+2159 KAQELE

-2179 VVGTLYYKEIPFE
+2179 VVGTVYYKEIPFE

-2203 RFRKGNVSNIE
+2203 RFRQGNVSNIE
-2214 IDEESRMMTLKELEL
+2214 VDEETRMMTLKELEL

-2284 QLREEIEEVQKE
+2284 QLQEEIQEVQKE

-2320 GKVKWSMQD
+2320 GKVKWTMQD
-2329 KFRKGDVSN
+2329 KFKKGDVSN

-2347 EKAKEIEDVK
+2347 EKAKEIEEVK
-2357 VGRLNFEAEEQI
+2357 VGRLNFEAEEQV

-2403 IDEETRRRAIEELE
+2403 IDEETRRRALEELE

-2436 YWKDQ
+2436 YWKDK
-2441 PYEVCRDTT
+2441 PYEICRDTT

-2455 HFLEGDVH
+2455 HFMEGDVH

-2475 KQEIQEVQKERAN
+2475 KQEIEEVQKERAS

-2501 PEKAPTDI
+2501 PEKAPADI

-2521 KGGVTNIEIDRE
+2521 KGDVSNIEIDRE

-2565 DVVPGSVKKVKK
+2565 DVVPATVKAVKK
-2577 EASRKFKTGD
+2577 ESSRKFKTGD

-2604 LESVRT
+2604 LEEVRT

-2623 TVYEKDVPPPECKV
+2623 SVYEKDVPPPECKV

-2686 RYDKEVIPAR
+2686 RYDKEVIPSR

-2739 EEVRQEVGTRYDKDI
+2739 EEVRQEVGTRYDKDL
-2754 PPPECCQVKKIGA
+2754 PPPECSQVKKIVA

-2812 VERERAD
+2812 VEKERAD
-2819 LVCKDASRQV
+2819 LVCRDASRQV
-2829 KGRFVNGAV
+2829 KGRFINGVV

-2855 EEILMIRQ
+2855 EEILLIRQ

-2868 EEQLIRE
+2868 EERLIRE

-2882 ISEEVIQRLRES
+2882 ISEEVIQKLRES

-2921 TDSDLPHEGDMEDVP
+2921 VESDLPHEGDMEDVP
-2936 VVLGKSRNLKQRFES
+2936 VVLGKSKNVRKRFES
-2951 LGDEEELVIMH
+2951 LGDREELVIMH
-2962 VPKDRVWKAATVLPG
+2962 VPKDRVWKAVPARQPAKKHEVVKLEMIRSARVQVERPSGLSPHQFLP
-2977 KEYCFVCGK
+2977 
-2986 RVWPME
+2986 
-2992 KLSADDV
+2992 
-2999 TYHRGCFR
+2999 
-3007 CQKCSCVLSLRE
+3007 
-3019 YVAYNGNLYC
+3019 
-3029 RPHFFEITGH
+3029 PHVPPTPLP
-3039 RRGLFYFFTDK
+3039 R
-3050 LTEGKAPEPKPVIE
+3050 TEPPKKAVPVPE
-3064 KPVTPPPEPKKV
+3064 KPPTPPPEKKV
-3076 VFTPAPALPPPKK
+3076 VFTPRPTPSPAKK
-3089 HKVKFEEPTLVP
+3089 HKVVKVEMIRNARVQLEKPSGQSPHQFLPPRVPPTPPPRTEPPKVTFEEPTLVP
-3101 AAEPRKVTVG
+3101 AAEPRRVTVG
-3111 PVGGTKTVT
+3111 PVAATKTVA
-3120 KAVVA
+3120 KALVA

-3141 SREVSTA
+3141 SREVATG
-3148 GREVSTAGREVS
+3148 GREV
-3160 TAGRVVSTA
+3160 
-3169 GRELSTKREE
+3169 STKREE

-3190 RKVFVGPAQVTT
+3190 RKIFVGPAQVTT
-3202 KVETVRGDPNVQRH
+3202 RVETVRGDPSVQRH

-3265 QAVRSGVTRTAESK
+3265 HAVRSGVTRTAEQK
-3279 MTMSSKKVTSSSG
+3279 VTMSSKKVTSSSG

-3305 VTPGDVRVE
+3305 VSPGDVRVE